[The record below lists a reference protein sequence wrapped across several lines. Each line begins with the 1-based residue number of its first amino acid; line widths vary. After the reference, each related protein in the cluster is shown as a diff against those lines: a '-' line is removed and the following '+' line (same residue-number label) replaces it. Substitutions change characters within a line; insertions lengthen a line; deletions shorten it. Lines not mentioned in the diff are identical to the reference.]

1 VLGVVKIR
9 YSSFKVSS
17 WRDVSA
23 IADQLWVIIFTREDA
38 ELTFAIDKQDDVLA
52 KGLVQ
57 ASIHRENLDDL
68 VSQVTGR
75 RPLLD
80 WIMGRNH
87 ELLVQNQLQATD

>member
-1 VLGVVKIR
+1 MVKIR
-9 YSSFKVSS
+9 YRSFKVSS

-23 IADQLWVIIFTREDA
+23 IADQLWAIIVIREDA
-38 ELTFAIDKQDDVLA
+38 ELTFPIDEQDDVLA

-75 RPLLD
+75 RPRLD

-87 ELLVQNQLQATD
+87 ELLVQNQLQVTD